1 MKEQIL
7 SRAKQLQPELLEIR
21 RDLHRHPETG
31 FDLTYT
37 KVKELL
43 TKHRSSLGVFLMLSK
58 GKNMKEK
65 APDAGADSL
74 SKYGFATLII

>member
-1 MKEQIL
+1 MQNPVNNYVTL
-7 SRAKQLQPELLEIR
+7 NQGVQGSNPWSRI
-21 RDLHRHPETG
+21 TCINN
-31 FDLTYT
+31 FTYT

>member
-1 MKEQIL
+1 MNNYVTLNQGVQGSNPW
-7 SRAKQLQPELLEIR
+7 SRI
-21 RDLHRHPETG
+21 TF
-31 FDLTYT
+31 FDSLTYT